1 MSVEVAS
8 FVNISDGVFVPI
20 GEADGRAM
28 RGTYIDGY
36 IQFSIDGVDVLN
48 EVLWDDVDD
57 LWAYVVQAVD
67 ECLRTGTGHRYFP
80 DQPIEFQVDAL
91 PGGRLRFSVFTS
103 AGDKQYAKAVGD
115 RHEVLAA
122 LRAGALTFWREL
134 ERISPGAT
142 KGTHREMAIV
152 EAWPE
157 GPSPTRDDGR
167 GGSADDLG

>member
-20 GEADGRAM
+20 GLADRHD
-28 RGTYIDGY
+28 GTSRHVPGY
-36 IQFSIDGVDVLN
+36 IRFSIDGVDVLN
-48 EVLWDDVDD
+48 EVLWDDVDW
-57 LWAYVVQAVD
+57 LWPFVVQAVD
-67 ECLRTGTGHRYFP
+67 ECLRTGTGQRGFP
-80 DQPIEFQVDAL
+80 SQSIEFQVDAL

-157 GPSPTRDDGR
+157 GPSPTPGPGGGR
-167 GGSADDLG
+167 W